1 MNRNISIA
9 MTTYN
14 GERYLREQLDS
25 IYAQTLAPDE
35 VIVVDDCSTD
45 NTQNI
50 LKEYQQLYGLKYYI
64 NERNLGVNKNFEKA
78 ISLCS
83 GGYIALSDQDDVWM
97 PYKLERSYQK
107 LFTISSSVPAL
118 VSSAR
123 IDVDE
128 QLRSVTG
135 SHPVPDSDSFL
146 TTLLGHNSQ
155 GCSMMF
161 NRALAR
167 KIIPIPPDKEIMFD
181 LYIGLTAAM
190 TGYKYY
196 IGEPLFYY
204 RHHSANVYARF
215 KSENPSFFKK
225 MRERSVNRFP
235 KLFKEERFGNM
246 KAVALRQ
253 SENFIPERRSIFF
266 KLLSLNEN
274 KAYIRKLGTILSLKE
289 IPFYKRCLIVCDT
302 MISNVFRFCFL

>member
-1 MNRNISIA
+1 MNRDISVAI
-9 MTTYN
+9 TTYN
-14 GERYLREQLDS
+14 GECYLREQLES
-25 IYAQTLAPDE
+25 IYMQTLAPSE

-45 NTQNI
+45 DTQNI
-50 LKEYQQLYGLKYYI
+50 LREYQQLYGLKYYV
-64 NERNLGVNKNFEKA
+64 NEQNLGVNKNFEKA

-83 GGYIALSDQDDVWM
+83 GDYIALSDQDDVWM
-97 PYKLERSYQK
+97 PYKLERCYKK
-107 LFTISSSVPAL
+107 LLTVNKDVPAL

-123 IDVDE
+123 IDVDGK
-128 QLRSVTG
+128 L
-135 SHPVPDSDSFL
+135 HPFFEPHRAPDSDSFL

-161 NRALAR
+161 NRALS
-167 KIIPIPPDKEIMFD
+167 KEIIPIPSDKEIMFD

-204 RHHSANVYARF
+204 RHHSANVYARIRSG
-215 KSENPSFFKK
+215 KPSFFKK
-225 MRERSVNRFP
+225 MKERSVNRFP

-246 KAVALRQ
+246 EAVALRQ
-253 SENFIPERRSIFF
+253 SENFVSERRSIFF